1 MIQANKLRIGNIVKS
16 IVFDKIVYVEEIHG
30 LWIETNY
37 SPLGY
42 LQYKNIEPIPLSE
55 EILLKVGFR
64 KSSSLTPLWSGPDPM
79 LIWRTEYESDLLDNY
94 FEFRFGIT
102 ESYQAKRQVRLD
114 YLHQLQNLYFALTGQ
129 ELNTSGL

>member
-1 MIQANKLRIGNIVKS
+1 MTNINDLRINNILEYSGDYFKVKS
-16 IVFDKIVYVEEIHG
+16 ISNSIVGADRNKGIVEFKPSE
-30 LWIETNY
+30 L
-37 SPLGY
+37 
-42 LQYKNIEPIPLSE
+42 KPIPISE

-64 KSSSLTPLWSGPDPM
+64 KSSSLTPLWTGPDPM

-102 ESYQAKRQVRLD
+102 HSYQAKRQVRLD
-114 YLHQLQNLYFALTGQ
+114 YLHQLQNLYFALTGS